1 MDNSQQTPANIN
13 NLMTG
18 EIICPRCQYPVDSQ
32 SRRCQ
37 QCGVDLGLAVA
48 FAEAAIPLD
57 HLSVNVRISPETLV
71 PRLGELLLERGLL
84 EPDELNAALD
94 YQREKIS
101 SGVPCLL
108 GQALVELGFIDQATI
123 DEVVTFQIFQLQHTL
138 EQTNRELEQRVKE
151 RTADLQEALAKLT
164 ELNQLK
170 SNFISSISHEL
181 RTPLT
186 HIKGYLDI
194 LSDQSLGTLNPKQTD
209 AIEVLKRSEAR
220 LEQLIEDLIQ
230 FSLVIRGEL
239 NLDLLPIDTQR
250 LVQSLRSHNSSK
262 ASTKGIQFAINSS
275 ATLPKVMADEEKIS
289 WVINQL
295 LDNAIKF
302 TPVGG
307 QVELS
312 VHPLGETIK
321 FLVNDT
327 GIGIPNERYR
337 EIFEPFH
344 QLDGSVTRHYSGT
357 GLGLAMVRR
366 ILEAHGT
373 TIEVNSAPG
382 QGSRFSFSLHI
393 ADINGNE

>member
-1 MDNSQQTPANIN
+1 
-13 NLMTG
+13 MTG
-18 EIICPRCQYPVDSQ
+18 EIKCPHCQYPVDSQ
-32 SRRCQ
+32 SRRCR
-37 QCGVDLGLAVA
+37 QCGVDLGLAAA
-48 FAEAAIPLD
+48 FAEAAIPID
-57 HLSVNVRISPETLV
+57 QLSRNVRIAPETLV

-84 EPDELNAALD
+84 EADELNAALD
-94 YQREKIS
+94 HQRGKIS
-101 SGVPCLL
+101 SGSPCLL

-123 DEVVTFQIFQLQHTL
+123 DEIVTIQIFQLQHTL
-138 EQTNRELEQRVKE
+138 ERTNRELERRVKE

-170 SNFISSISHEL
+170 SNFISNISHEL

-209 AIEVLKRSEAR
+209 AIKVLKRSEAR

-230 FSLVIRGEL
+230 FSLAIRGEL
-239 NLDLLPIDTQR
+239 NLDLMPVDTHR
-250 LVQSLRSHNSSK
+250 LVQSLHSRNSTK
-262 ASTKGIQFAINSS
+262 ASAKGIQFDITSP
-275 ATLPKVMADEEKIS
+275 TTFPKIMADEEKIS

-307 QVELS
+307 QVELG
-312 VHPLGETIK
+312 VHPLGKSMK
-321 FLVNDT
+321 FVVKDT
-327 GIGIPNERYR
+327 GIGIPKEHYQ

-357 GLGLAMVRR
+357 GLGLAMVHR

-373 TIEVNSAPG
+373 TIEVNSTPR
-382 QGSRFSFSLHI
+382 QGSRFSFLLPI